1 MPDRSNPE
9 HDSRQ
14 YDAASIPAL
23 SPALSTGSKWLVL
36 GAASLGLLF
45 DGIELGLMPVASLSV
60 SQSLLA
66 GDYTKP
72 LGQEWFAWFTASLM
86 LGAAIGGIALGN
98 LGDRIGRTKSMGISI
113 LFYSIFALMGA
124 WAQNQQQM
132 LILRFLVG
140 LGVGG
145 MWPNGMA
152 LVSECWPGA
161 SRAWVAGVMS
171 AGLNAGI
178 LLISQ
183 ITRFYPIT
191 PDSWR
196 WLFLLAGLPGLLG
209 IFVLGFLP
217 ESPTWLKNRLAMPE
231 HHRHSESKNASTND
245 QFLFSRDLW
254 RTTLLAM
261 LLSSIPLVSA
271 WSASKWMIPWADSV
285 AGTSDASYKSVTQG
299 WWALGATIGSFL
311 GAQIATLLGPRRSYL
326 LFSLGSVLT
335 TLCMFLA
342 TGPMQVG
349 FHPTVF
355 VQGLVSTLFFGWLAV
370 FLPTL
375 FPIGVRASGCG
386 LAYNVGRFATA
397 IGVFAAGSLLPLFG
411 NSYPKIGATCALLY
425 GLGLLA
431 AWFIPKKFNS
441 VAQDS

>member
-1 MPDRSNPE
+1 VNDPTAPMMLTPT
-9 HDSRQ
+9 SRW
-14 YDAASIPAL
+14 I
-23 SPALSTGSKWLVL
+23 VL

-60 SQSLLA
+60 SQSLLQ
-66 GDYTKP
+66 DQYTKP

-86 LGAAIGGIALGN
+86 LGAAIGGITLGK
-98 LGDRIGRTKSMGISI
+98 LGDRIGRTKAMGISI
-113 LFYSIFALMGA
+113 LFYSIFALLGA
-124 WAQNQQQM
+124 WVQNQTQM
-132 LILRFLVG
+132 LLLRFLVG

-152 LVSECWPGA
+152 LVAECWPRA

-183 ITRFYPIT
+183 ITRNYPIT
-191 PDSWR
+191 PESWR
-196 WLFLLAGLPGLLG
+196 WLFFLAGVPALLG
-209 IFVLGFLP
+209 IFVLMLLP
-217 ESPTWLKNRLAMPE
+217 ESPTWLDQQAQPKGLAP
-231 HHRHSESKNASTND
+231 NASLDND
-245 QFLFSRDLW
+245 WQRGSLFSKTLW
-254 RTTLLAM
+254 PTTLLAM

-271 WSASKWMIPWADSV
+271 WSASKWMIPWADSM
-285 AGTSDASYKSVTQG
+285 ASASDASYKSVTQG

-311 GAQIATLLGPRRSYL
+311 GAHVATQLGPRRSYFL
-326 LFSLGSVLT
+326 ISAGSVIT
-335 TLCMFLA
+335 TLGMFLMTQPLQA
-342 TGPMQVG
+342 G

-370 FLPTL
+370 FLPAL
-375 FPIGVRASGCG
+375 FPTHVRASGCG

-397 IGVFAAGSLLPLFG
+397 LGVFAAGSLLPVFG
-411 NSYPKIGATCALLY
+411 NSYPKIGAACALLY

-431 AWFIPKKFNS
+431 AWWIPDKF
-441 VAQDS
+441 